1 MKKYFLIPQPPI
13 SEKLTFLVDEMND
26 HKTFGITEDWDKIE
40 YNLNLMGKDF
50 KQDLEIGLNFIEK
63 GITEVIDLGRYIA
76 IVEIKKDKSKRE
88 ISFFDTTID
97 LSREELYNKIKTMR
111 YSDSIAEN
119 FINLYDSMRS
129 GSSPSFDNVELFL
142 PIE

>member
-26 HKTFGITEDWDKIE
+26 HKTFGVTDDWDKFE
-40 YNLNLMGKDF
+40 YNLNLIGKDF
-50 KQDLEIGLNFIEK
+50 KQDLEIGLSFLEK

-76 IVEIKKDKSKRE
+76 VVELKKDKSKGE
-88 ISFFDTTID
+88 INFFDTTID
-97 LSREELYNKIKTMR
+97 LSREELYNRINIR
-111 YSDSIAEN
+111 YSKNIAEI
-119 FINLYDSMRS
+119 FINIYDLMRS

-142 PIE
+142 PLES